1 MGQIEVLFYDL
12 PNGTRP
18 ALDFLLSLDKKMRA
32 KTSRTIELLENNGNI
47 LGMPYSKHVQ
57 DGIFELR
64 TQVGNDITRVMYF
77 FFDGGKAVL
86 THGFIKKQQ
95 KTPPQEI
102 ERAKAYRKEYLSRK
116 DK

>member
-12 PNGTRP
+12 PNGTYP
-18 ALDFLLSLDKKMRA
+18 VEDFLNSLDKKMRA
-32 KTSRTIELLENNGNI
+32 KTTHTIALLESNGNI

-64 TQVGNDITRVMYF
+64 TQFGNNLTRVMYF

>member
-1 MGQIEVLFYDL
+1 MGPIQVLFYDL
-12 PNGTRP
+12 PNGTYP
-18 ALDFLLSLDKKMRA
+18 MEDFLNSLDKKMRA
-32 KTSRTIELLENNGNI
+32 KVLRTITLLMDNGNI
-47 LGMPYSKHVQ
+47 LGMPHSKYIQ

-64 TQVGNDITRVMYF
+64 TQVGNYISRVMYF

-116 DK
+116 NK